1 MKQDEERS
9 IIADIFHS
17 AFREDFAASEPSKGD
32 YHPATDLEFLER
44 LDNDLLSETERADF
58 SRHVESC
65 PFCRH
70 EIAYF
75 IRTGILFAEPETV
88 PNRNP
93 EPFSTVSTA
102 AGRGRFPS
110 GNIGRIVAAAA
121 LVLIAV
127 GVGILFTSN
136 RENPKFALQQTN
148 TTELS
153 PSVSSDQ
160 TPRSEFGESPVSEP
174 IPGPAK
180 DSTSSPRSKPTR
192 RVRGTLGPETDT
204 TSEDL
209 EKAEQGDLDAQ
220 CSLGVRYRYG
230 IDGTAQD
237 PAKAVEWFRKAADQE
252 HAEAQYELGK
262 CYAEGV
268 GVDQDPAEA
277 VAWFRKAAEQG
288 DAEAECELGRRYA
301 EGADVDPDP
310 AEAVA
315 WFRKAANRGYAE
327 AQYELGKCYAEGV
340 GVDQDPAEAVA
351 WYREAADRGDM
362 MAQFAL
368 GLCYAEGFGVEK
380 DNDEAVYLLQD
391 SIDQG
396 FADAEM
402 FQKAAEEGHDIDPE
416 ILSELDLEE

>member
-180 DSTSSPRSKPTR
+180 DSASSPRSKPTR

-237 PAKAVEWFRKAADQE
+237 PAKAVGWFRKAADQG

-277 VAWFRKAAEQG
+277 I
-288 DAEAECELGRRYA
+288 
-301 EGADVDPDP
+301 
-310 AEAVA
+310 
-315 WFRKAANRGYAE
+315 
-327 AQYELGKCYAEGV
+327 
-340 GVDQDPAEAVA
+340 A

-416 ILSELDLEE
+416 ILSELDLEK